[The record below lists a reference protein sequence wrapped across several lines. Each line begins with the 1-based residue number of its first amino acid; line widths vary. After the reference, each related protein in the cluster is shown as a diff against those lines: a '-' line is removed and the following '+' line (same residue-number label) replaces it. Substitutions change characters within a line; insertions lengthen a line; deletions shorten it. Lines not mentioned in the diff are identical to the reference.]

1 MMAIAEMSDILTLKL
16 KVYFKCQILKNIL
29 PTITAYFVIIIYI
42 LNFLELNCV
51 TMEILFT

>member
-1 MMAIAEMSDILTLKL
+1 MMAIAAMSDILTLKL